1 MPGLNAGLFI
11 GLSGLQA
18 QQSALN
24 VVGNNIANVNTPS
37 YSRQRADLSASQA
50 LGQGG
55 VYFGT
60 GVSLNDVQGIRNQFL
75 DLQIYRE
82 TARESGASDRYAGL
96 NAVAPTLG
104 DSTSTG
110 VAAQIQ
116 AFFQGF
122 QNLAA
127 KPEDTSL
134 RTNLIGQA
142 QTMITGMQSQYRMLD
157 DQRNTADLSV
167 KNLVNQVNNLTSQI
181 AELNQTIG
189 TEITPGSRNDARDQR
204 TALTNQLAQLVG
216 INVNEGSHG
225 EYQITLDSGAAALVN
240 GNTSY
245 QLSTSPDP
253 ALDGHLRV
261 DSTMGGTVMDVTS
274 KISDGSLG
282 AQLDLRD
289 NIYPGYQRQLDQL
302 AAGIASQVNQVHRA
316 GYAADGVTT
325 GTDFFKSGVPNFA
338 VTDLA
343 LGHVAGLPDMSDP
356 LLPPPPPPSPI
367 SSLNGYK
374 GMVNALSVNAAVAAN
389 PGLIAAAGVAGAVGD
404 NANANKMAA
413 LQFTSGTVD
422 TNGDGVGDSGPY
434 SSVAA
439 SLVGDVGTKVQSLEA
454 QSTTQQNLVTALKSQ
469 RDSISG
475 VDLNEEA
482 ASMMTL
488 QQGYQAS
495 GRFLTVINQLMDQLV
510 NNFGR

>member
-1 MPGLNAGLFI
+1 MPGLNAGLFV

-50 LGQGG
+50 LGQAG

-60 GVSLNDVQGIRNQFL
+60 GVTLNDVQGIRNQFL

-116 AFFQGF
+116 SFFQGF

-142 QTMITGMQSQYRMLD
+142 QSMITGMQSQYRMLD

-167 KNLVNQVNNLTSQI
+167 KNLVNQVNTLTSQI
-181 AELNQTIG
+181 AQLNQTIS
-189 TEITPGSRNDARDQR
+189 TEVTPGSRNDARDQR

-216 INVNEGSHG
+216 INVTEGSHG
-225 EYQITLDSGAAALVN
+225 EYQITLDSGVAALVN
-240 GNTSY
+240 GNTTY

-261 DSTMGGTVMDVTS
+261 SSTMGTTVVDVTS

-302 AAGIASQVNQVHRA
+302 AAGIASRVNLLHRT
-316 GYAADGVTT
+316 GFAADGVTT
-325 GTDFFKSGVPNFA
+325 GTDFFQSGVANGA
-338 VTDLA
+338 N
-343 LGHVAGLPDMSDP
+343 GLPAV
-356 LLPPPPPPSPI
+356 I
-367 SSLNGYK
+367 SAATNYK
-374 GMVNALSVNAAVAAN
+374 GMVYALSVNAAVAAN
-389 PGLIAAAGVAGAVGD
+389 PNLIAAAGVAGAVGD
-404 NANANKMAA
+404 NTNANAMAN
-413 LQFTSGTVD
+413 LQFASGTVD

-439 SLVGDVGTKVQSLEA
+439 SLVGDVGTKVQSLDA

>member
-1 MPGLNAGLFI
+1 MPGLNAGLFL

-55 VYFGT
+55 IYFGT

-142 QTMITGMQSQYRMLD
+142 QTLITGMQSQYRMLD

-181 AELNQTIG
+181 AQLNQTIG

-274 KISDGSLG
+274 KIKDGSLG

-289 NIYPGYQRQLDQL
+289 NIYPGFQRQLDQL
-302 AAGIASQVNQVHRA
+302 AAGIASQVNLIHRA

-325 GTDFFKSGVPNFA
+325 GTDFFQSGVANGA
-338 VTDLA
+338 N
-343 LGHVAGLPDMSDP
+343 GLPVV
-356 LLPPPPPPSPI
+356 I
-367 SSLNGYK
+367 SAATNYK

-404 NANANKMAA
+404 NANANKLAA
-413 LQFTSGTVD
+413 LQFTAGTVD

-439 SLVGDVGTKVQSLEA
+439 SLVGDVGTKVQSFEA

>member
-1 MPGLNAGLFI
+1 MPGLNAGLFV

-116 AFFQGF
+116 ALFQGF

-142 QTMITGMQSQYRMLD
+142 QTLITGMQSQYRMLE

-181 AELNQTIG
+181 AELNQTIS

-261 DSTMGGTVMDVTS
+261 DSTMGGTVVDVTV

-302 AAGIASQVNQVHRA
+302 AAGIASQVNLIHRA
-316 GYAADGVTT
+316 GFAADGVTT
-325 GTDFFKSGVPNFA
+325 GTDFFRSGVANGA
-338 VTDLA
+338 N
-343 LGHVAGLPDMSDP
+343 GLPVV
-356 LLPPPPPPSPI
+356 I
-367 SSLNGYK
+367 SAATNYK

-404 NANANKMAA
+404 NANANKLAN
-413 LQFTSGTVD
+413 LQFTAGTVD

-439 SLVGDVGTKVQSLEA
+439 SMVGDVGTKVQSLEA

>member
-1 MPGLNAGLFI
+1 MPGLNAGLFL

-122 QNLAA
+122 QNLASQ
-127 KPEDTSL
+127 PENASL
-134 RTNLIGQA
+134 RTNLVGQA
-142 QTMITGMQSQYRMLD
+142 QTLITGMQGQYRMLD

-302 AAGIASQVNQVHRA
+302 AAGIASQVNLIHRA

-325 GTDFFKSGVPNFA
+325 GMDFFQSGVANGA
-338 VTDLA
+338 N
-343 LGHVAGLPDMSDP
+343 GLPVV
-356 LLPPPPPPSPI
+356 I
-367 SSLNGYK
+367 SAAANYK

-404 NANANKMAA
+404 NANANKLAA

-482 ASMMTL
+482 ATMMTL